1 MTFDWFDIT
10 PFAWSHIFACLLC
23 GTFVGLERQL
33 HGKPVGM
40 RTSTLIVLGSYC
52 FLATSTMLS
61 NEVADQAR
69 VLGQLITGVGFLG
82 AGVMMTQNGQV
93 TGATSAATVWV
104 LAALG
109 AMIGL
114 DMLRQA
120 VALTLVTLMILV
132 GINWL
137 EVSFKELQ
145 RGVYHRRKHKGEENP
160 QDDYDEQS

>member
-1 MTFDWFDIT
+1 MMTFDWFDIA
-10 PFAWSHIFACLLC
+10 PFAWSHIFACLIC
-23 GTFVGLERQL
+23 GTFIGLERQL

-52 FLATSTMLS
+52 FLATSTLLS
-61 NEVADQAR
+61 HEVADQAR
-69 VLGQLITGVGFLG
+69 VLGQLITGIGFLG
-82 AGVMMTQNGQV
+82 AGVMMTQNGQI

-120 VALTLVTLMILV
+120 IAMTLVTLTILV

-137 EVSFKELQ
+137 EISFKGLQ
-145 RGVYHRRKHKGEENP
+145 RGVYYRRKHKEENHHSE
-160 QDDYDEQS
+160 YDEH

>member
-1 MTFDWFDIT
+1 MPSDWFDIS
-10 PFAWSHIFACLLC
+10 PFAWDHIFACLIC
-23 GTFVGLERQL
+23 GSFIGVERQL

-40 RTSTLIVLGSYC
+40 RTSTLIMLGSYC
-52 FLATSTMLS
+52 FLAISTHLS
-61 NEVADQAR
+61 AEVADQAR
-69 VLGQLITGVGFLG
+69 VLGQLITGIGFLG

-93 TGATSAATVWV
+93 TGVTSAATVWV

-120 VALTLVTLMILV
+120 LVMTFVTLTVLV

-137 EVSFKELQ
+137 EISFKSLQ
-145 RGVYHRRKHKGEENP
+145 RGIYYRRKNRHEDSGHDE
-160 QDDYDEQS
+160 YDGH